1 MYTSVLC
8 PQQIPN
14 VELCRIL
21 VYNDYDNDSV
31 ILTDEGEVMKNNT
44 EIQVGIGFATGRK
57 NFKKVLN
64 TYIYNWKECG
74 LIEPQNVRL
83 NLFVMYDLKYNETKA
98 TDFTN
103 ISDTLSDMVDDIYF
117 LDKEYMSNEIRLLI
131 NENVLSETE
140 ANLFF
145 GSGYA
150 SMRNTILFAAIK
162 NKMDCLLFLDDDE
175 YPVAVTKTHDTAIWS
190 GQHVL
195 KLHLQNIENA
205 DITNGH
211 HCGYISPIPHIE
223 FNDVLTENDFKM
235 FIEAISND
243 IVNWE
248 CLKEVMNNGGLTY
261 ADKNILMNNTLEEVP
276 EISNAKFISGANLC
290 INLADPHRTSPFY
303 NPPGARGEDTF
314 LSTCLSDRKVLRL
327 PCYTFHDGFSIYNH
341 LLSGVLPTK
350 LNRIEADSKRV
361 ISRFYRA
368 CIGWIRYKPLFLY
381 ITKRD
386 DYNDEIEHMRRNLQI
401 TLPKFCSYFNSND
414 FMRISKELEI
424 YHKNVE
430 HHYKQFMDN
439 QAIWTKICDQLLGS

>member
-1 MYTSVLC
+1 MILSDERETMTS
-8 PQQIPN
+8 
-14 VELCRIL
+14 
-21 VYNDYDNDSV
+21 
-31 ILTDEGEVMKNNT
+31 NT
-44 EIQVGIGFATGRK
+44 KIQVGIGFATGRK
-57 NFKKVLN
+57 NFKNVLN

-74 LIEPQNVRL
+74 LIETQNVKL
-83 NLFVMYDLKYNETKA
+83 NLFIVYDLKYNKTRS

-103 ISDTLSDMVDDIYF
+103 ISNTLFDMVDDIHF
-117 LDKEYMSNEIRLLI
+117 LNEEYISREIELLI
-131 NENVLSETE
+131 NENVLSETDT
-140 ANLFF
+140 NSFF

-150 SMRNTILFAAIK
+150 AMRNTILYAAIK

-175 YPVAVTKTHDTAIWS
+175 YPLAVTKTQNTAIWS

-223 FNDVLTENDFKM
+223 FNDVLTENDFQM

-248 CLKEVMNNGGLTY
+248 NLKEIMSDGGLTY
-261 ADKNILMNNTLEEVP
+261 ADKKILINNTQEEIT

-290 INLADPHRTSPFY
+290 INLTDPHRTSPFY

-314 LSTCLSDRKVLRL
+314 LSTCLRDRNVLRL

-350 LNRIEADSKRV
+350 LNRIEADSKPV
-361 ISRFYRA
+361 ISRFYHA

-381 ITKRD
+381 ITQRD
-386 DYNDEIEHMRRNLQI
+386 DYNDKIERMRTNLQN
-401 TLPKFCSYFNSND
+401 TLPKLCAYFNSND
-414 FMRISKELEI
+414 FIQILNELEI
-424 YHKNVE
+424 YHKYVDQ
-430 HHYKQFMDN
+430 HYKHFMDN
-439 QAIWTKICDQLLGS
+439 QVVWTKICDQLSGFQSVAKNIF

>member
-1 MYTSVLC
+1 
-8 PQQIPN
+8 
-14 VELCRIL
+14 
-21 VYNDYDNDSV
+21 V
-31 ILTDEGEVMKNNT
+31 ILSDERETMTSNT
-44 EIQVGIGFATGRK
+44 KIQVGIGFATGRK
-57 NFKKVLN
+57 NFKNVLN

-74 LIEPQNVRL
+74 LIETQNVKL
-83 NLFVMYDLKYNETKA
+83 NLFIVYDLKYNKTRS

-103 ISDTLSDMVDDIYF
+103 ISNTLFDMVDDIHF
-117 LDKEYMSNEIRLLI
+117 LNEEYISREIELLI
-131 NENVLSETE
+131 NENVLSETDT
-140 ANLFF
+140 NSFF

-150 SMRNTILFAAIK
+150 AMRNTILYAAIK

-175 YPVAVTKTHDTAIWS
+175 YPLAVTKTQNTAIWS

-223 FNDVLTENDFKM
+223 FNDVLTENDFQM

-248 CLKEVMNNGGLTY
+248 NLKEIMSDGGLTY
-261 ADKNILMNNTLEEVP
+261 ADKKILINNTQEEIT

-290 INLADPHRTSPFY
+290 INLTDPHRTSPFY

-314 LSTCLSDRKVLRL
+314 LSTCLRDRNVLRL

-350 LNRIEADSKRV
+350 LNRIEADSKPV
-361 ISRFYRA
+361 ISRFYHA

-381 ITKRD
+381 ITQRD
-386 DYNDEIEHMRRNLQI
+386 DYNDKIERMRTNLQN
-401 TLPKFCSYFNSND
+401 TLPKLCAYFNSND
-414 FMRISKELEI
+414 FIQILNELEI
-424 YHKNVE
+424 YHKYVDQ
-430 HHYKQFMDN
+430 HYKHFMDN
-439 QAIWTKICDQLLGS
+439 QVVWTKICDQLSGFQSVAKNIF

>member
-1 MYTSVLC
+1 MTS
-8 PQQIPN
+8 
-14 VELCRIL
+14 
-21 VYNDYDNDSV
+21 
-31 ILTDEGEVMKNNT
+31 NT
-44 EIQVGIGFATGRK
+44 KIQVGIGFATGRK
-57 NFKKVLN
+57 NFKNVLN

-74 LIEPQNVRL
+74 LIETQNVKL
-83 NLFVMYDLKYNETKA
+83 NLFIVYDLKYNKTRS

-103 ISDTLSDMVDDIYF
+103 ISNTLFDMVDDIHF
-117 LDKEYMSNEIRLLI
+117 LNEEYISREIELLI
-131 NENVLSETE
+131 NENVLSETDT
-140 ANLFF
+140 NSFF

-150 SMRNTILFAAIK
+150 AMRNTILYAAIK

-175 YPVAVTKTHDTAIWS
+175 YPLAVTKTQNTAIWS

-223 FNDVLTENDFKM
+223 FNDVLTENDFQM

-248 CLKEVMNNGGLTY
+248 NLKEIMSDGGLTY
-261 ADKNILMNNTLEEVP
+261 ADKKILINNTQEEIT

-290 INLADPHRTSPFY
+290 INLTDPHRTSPFY

-314 LSTCLSDRKVLRL
+314 LSTCLRDRNVLRL

-350 LNRIEADSKRV
+350 LNRIEADSKPV
-361 ISRFYRA
+361 ISRFYHA

-381 ITKRD
+381 ITQRD
-386 DYNDEIEHMRRNLQI
+386 DYNDKIERMRTNLQN
-401 TLPKFCSYFNSND
+401 TLPKLCAYFNSND
-414 FMRISKELEI
+414 FIQILNELEI
-424 YHKNVE
+424 YHKYVDQ
-430 HHYKQFMDN
+430 HYKHFMDN
-439 QAIWTKICDQLLGS
+439 QVVWTKICDQLSGFQSVAKNIF